1 MDIRIQKELLHLGNI
16 FKKCRE
22 SKNLS
27 LREVETSISIRT
39 SYLMAIEEGKINRLI
54 SPIYAQGF
62 IKKYAEFLELDGES
76 LLNEYP
82 YLMRMLK
89 EKHIDNLGF
98 SFNISNLEMRSSPEG
113 EIKWIPNL
121 VWISIGIL
129 VILFIWFIGWC
140 FGIF

>member
-1 MDIRIQKELLHLGNI
+1 MDIRIQKELSHLGNI

-27 LREVETSISIRT
+27 LREIETSTSIRA
-39 SYLMAIEEGKINRLI
+39 SYLTAIEEGKINKLI

-76 LLNEYP
+76 LLSEYP
-82 YLMRMLK
+82 YLMKMLK

-98 SFNISNLEMRSSPEG
+98 SFNISSLEMRSSPEG

-121 VWISIGIL
+121 IWIGIGIL
-129 VILFIWFIGWC
+129 ALLFIWFIGWC

>member
-27 LREVETSISIRT
+27 LREVEMSTSVRT
-39 SYLMAIEEGKINRLI
+39 TYLLAIEEGKMNKLI

-82 YLMRMLK
+82 YLMKMLK
-89 EKHIDNLGF
+89 ERHVDNLGF
-98 SFNISNLEMRSSPEG
+98 SFNISSLEMRSSPEG
-113 EIKWIPNL
+113 EIKWVPNL
-121 VWISIGIL
+121 IWVGISGFL
-129 VILFIWFIGWC
+129 FFFIWFIGRC

>member
-27 LREVETSISIRT
+27 LREVEMSTSVRT
-39 SYLMAIEEGKINRLI
+39 TYLLAIEEGKMNKLI

-82 YLMRMLK
+82 CLMKMLK
-89 EKHIDNLGF
+89 ERHMDNLGS
-98 SFNISNLEMRSSPEG
+98 SFNISSLEMRSSPEG
-113 EIKWIPNL
+113 EIKWVPNL
-121 VWISIGIL
+121 IWVSVSIFL
-129 VILFIWFIGWC
+129 FFFIWFIGRC